1 MGRLRHSLLVFWV
14 IVLIFLMFTG
24 FAKGQQIPQDS
35 RTAQALTE
43 ARQVSDDL
51 SNKVRDLLF
60 QELKRGGP
68 AGAVR
73 VCSEVAQEVAQEF
86 RTRTGHSVRRVSIK
100 YRNLKDIPDD
110 YEHKKLETLDL
121 LNRQKNLGK
130 EHFDVVE
137 EDGRETLRYL
147 RPLVIAPL
155 CLTCHGPKEQIPAD
169 VKSIL
174 LQKYPDDRAT
184 DYNVGDLRG
193 AVSVKIVLP
202 SK

>member
-1 MGRLRHSLLVFWV
+1 MSQVRWYRRIVFLV
-14 IVLIFLMFTG
+14 LMICFSFKG
-24 FAKGQQIPQDS
+24 FVQGQQKPENPRI
-35 RTAQALTE
+35 TQALTE

-60 QELKRGGP
+60 QELKGGGP

-73 VCSEVAQEVAQEF
+73 VCSEVAQEVTQEF

-110 YEHKKLETLDL
+110 YEHKKLEAFDL
-121 LNRQKNLGK
+121 LNRQKNLGT
-130 EHFDVVE
+130 EYFHVVE
-137 EDGRETLRYL
+137 EGGREYLRYM

-155 CLTCHGPKEQIPAD
+155 CLTCHGTKEQIPAE
-169 VKSIL
+169 VKAIL
-174 LQKYPDDRAT
+174 LGKYPDDRAT
-184 DYNVGDLRG
+184 DYNDGDLRG
-193 AVSVKIVLP
+193 AISVKIGLP